1 MRTLIFFLLL
11 SSTAFA
17 AEVSRQEASSMIDEM
32 VKSNMISAEE
42 AAKAKARLQTMSA
55 SEWSGINSEAEKKVA
70 ESEGRAPA
78 SVDLA
83 DEQFQAIENDLK
95 VIAPHTVGHQGT
107 EVKEAVVPKTIVE
120 EAVVEEAVVPHA
132 IVEEAKVAPA
142 FVPQT

>member
-17 AEVSRQEASSMIDEM
+17 TEVSRQEASSMIDEM

-55 SEWSGINSEAEKKVA
+55 SEWTGINKEAEKKVA
-70 ESEGRAPA
+70 EQEGRAPA

-83 DEQFQAIENDLK
+83 EEQFQAIESDLK
-95 VIAPHTVGHQGT
+95 VIAPHTVGLKNP
-107 EVKEAVVPKTIVE
+107 EVKEAVVE
-120 EAVVEEAVVPHA
+120 EAVVEEAVVQEAVVPHA
-132 IVEEAKVAPA
+132 VVEEAKVAPA